1 MTDSTRPPPPEE
13 WPPDALIDAGR
24 QLRAAGR
31 PEEAL
36 AAFEIAT
43 RKAPDALAAWSGLA
57 LANFD
62 LTRYH
67 LAAAAFERAVEL
79 APGDANLWR
88 NLGHV
93 RLLAAWPAP
102 AAQALERAVALD
114 PSNIGAW
121 DDLGN
126 SYGGMWDRAKE
137 SAAAYD
143 RALALDPTRIDI
155 LSRRLVALA
164 FDEDLSDEGLWEA
177 HRAFGAKVEALA
189 GVRAPVFAMSRAPER
204 RLKVGYVSG
213 NLYAH
218 IMSAEL
224 RTVFARHDRAAF
236 DITVYD
242 TSPTRDAVTQELRA
256 LVPDWRVVPHLDDEA
271 LADAIRADGVDIL
284 VHSMGHWQNNRLGVV
299 ARRAAPV
306 QIEYLSQSPAVG
318 LSACDANLID
328 PWLTAGDAL
337 ARLSADR
344 NVELP
349 SGCFSTSMLPDLP
362 VPPPPRLRTGR
373 LTFAS
378 FNRVAKISR
387 ATVRRWAAV
396 LARSPD
402 ARLLVKIPERFD
414 GAEEARMRADWAAL
428 GLDVSR
434 VELRGHAEGGD
445 YWTAFADADLLLDC
459 VPFNGGRTTTSG
471 AWMGIPTVSEKG
483 RPIYGRLGH
492 CLMSRLGLGD
502 LVAEDEAGYV
512 ASASALASDPAR
524 LDAIRGTLRARFA
537 ASTLVD
543 SARHVRELEAVYRDL
558 WRAYC
563 VNPAGADR

>member
-1 MTDSTRPPPPEE
+1 
-13 WPPDALIDAGR
+13 
-24 QLRAAGR
+24 
-31 PEEAL
+31 
-36 AAFEIAT
+36 
-43 RKAPDALAAWSGLA
+43 
-57 LANFD
+57 
-62 LTRYH
+62 
-67 LAAAAFERAVEL
+67 
-79 APGDANLWR
+79 
-88 NLGHV
+88 
-93 RLLAAWPAP
+93 
-102 AAQALERAVALD
+102 
-114 PSNIGAW
+114 
-121 DDLGN
+121 
-126 SYGGMWDRAKE
+126 
-137 SAAAYD
+137 
-143 RALALDPTRIDI
+143 
-155 LSRRLVALA
+155 
-164 FDEDLSDEGLWEA
+164 
-177 HRAFGAKVEALA
+177 
-189 GVRAPVFAMSRAPER
+189 
-204 RLKVGYVSG
+204 
-213 NLYAH
+213 
-218 IMSAEL
+218 
-224 RTVFARHDRAAF
+224 
-236 DITVYD
+236 
-242 TSPTRDAVTQELRA
+242 
-256 LVPDWRVVPHLDDEA
+256 
-271 LADAIRADGVDIL
+271 
-284 VHSMGHWQNNRLGVV
+284 VV

-337 ARLSADR
+337 ARLSDDR

-349 SGCFSTSMLPDLP
+349 SGYFSTSMLPDLP

-512 ASASALASDPAR
+512 ASAAALASDPAR

-563 VNPAGADR
+563 VNPSGADR